1 MDEATKREAA
11 AGAAA
16 TVRSV
21 FDGSLGEDAGL
32 MVAAVV
38 TNGDRVDV
46 RDAVFNL
53 SLVELIAVI
62 HEVSAVV
69 AENKFKLDFVD
80 GLSPKKISEEL
91 VITTKEMFDAV
102 AEGFEYG
109 LKRCMKKE
117 DAENE
122 EKDKG

>member
-11 AGAAA
+11 ANAAA
-16 TVRSV
+16 LVRSV

-32 MVAAVV
+32 MVITAV

-46 RDAVFNL
+46 RDAVYNL
-53 SLVELIAVI
+53 SLVELIAII
-62 HEVSAVV
+62 HEVSMVV

-80 GLSPKKISEEL
+80 GLSPKKIADEL
-91 VITTKEMFDAV
+91 VITTKEIFDAV
-102 AEGFEYG
+102 AGGFEDG

-117 DAENE
+117 AEEDE
-122 EKDKG
+122 EDKG